1 MKKRIILKQGKY
13 EAQIKSPGLFSIW
26 CGLRVK
32 QSNNYF
38 GILYGLST
46 RFDTIEEA
54 MQCIEEYIEQ
64 EKNDGTVVWE
74 G

>member
-1 MKKRIILKQGKY
+1 MKKRIVLKQGKY
-13 EAQIKSPGLFSIW
+13 EAQIKSPVWFSSW

-38 GILYGLST
+38 DFLYGLGT